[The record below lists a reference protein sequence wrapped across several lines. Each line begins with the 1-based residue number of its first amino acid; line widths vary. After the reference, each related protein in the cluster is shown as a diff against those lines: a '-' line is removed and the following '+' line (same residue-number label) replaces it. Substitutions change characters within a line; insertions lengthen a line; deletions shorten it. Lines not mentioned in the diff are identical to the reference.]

1 MATYREL
8 LARVKD
14 EIDEVTATDVLA
26 RLDDPDRPL
35 LVDVREQDEWQEG
48 HLPGAIHVPRGN
60 LESRIE
66 ALVPDKSREIVAYCA
81 VGARSAFA
89 AKALGELG
97 YDNASSLTGG
107 FVEWKRNGNAFVTP
121 KTLTRRAARPL
132 LAPPPHPRGRRRGA
146 AEAPERARAPD
157 RRGRARLARRR
168 STSPRP
174 ESARSASST
183 PTSSTT
189 PTCSARSSTRPT
201 RSARPRCSP
210 RSGRSRRSTPT

>member
-66 ALVPDKSREIVAYCA
+66 ALAPDKSREIVAYCA

-89 AKALGELG
+89 AKALAELG
-97 YDNASSLTGG
+97 YDNASSLAGG

-121 KTLTRRAARPL
+121 KTLTA
-132 LAPPPHPRGRRRGA
+132 
-146 AEAPERARAPD
+146 D
-157 RRGRARLARRR
+157 Q
-168 STSPRP
+168 
-174 ESARSASST
+174 
-183 PTSSTT
+183 
-189 PTCSARSSTRPT
+189 
-201 RSARPRCSP
+201 
-210 RSGRSRRSTPT
+210 